1 MNQTDLIQRI
11 IAAEHQAQVLASSAK
26 QERADMEKNIDAEIA
41 EIRKRYETNAEN
53 FLRELEQKEQDKST
67 KDFEALE
74 ARLQTKLSQIESI
87 YASQKDNWI
96 NAIFERIVGKAGG

>member
-11 IAAEHQAQVLASSAK
+11 IAAEHQAQALAGAAK
-26 QERADMEKNIDAEIA
+26 QEQADMEENIDAEI
-41 EIRKRYETNAEN
+41 ENMRQQYETNAEN
-53 FLRELEQKEQDKST
+53 YLRALEAKEQEKSA
-67 KDFEALE
+67 KDLEALE
-74 ARLQTKLSQIESI
+74 THLQSKLSQIESI